1 MTAHLRLRCDAMVG
15 ALRVAVDTEM
25 HAAWTVLFGASG
37 SGKSSLLRAIA
48 GLWRPKHASVLVQGD
63 ELSLLPAHR
72 RRIAFVMQAPA
83 LLPHRS
89 VRRNLQF
96 GAPSRRTADAMLE
109 RFGLGALADASVRT
123 LSGGESQRVSIARAL
138 ATQPRL
144 LLLDESFTGM
154 HRMLRDSLVHE
165 LRQIQA
171 ERSAGDDP
179 MPILSVTHDV
189 AEAFAIAED
198 VVRMERGRV
207 VAHGSASEVLAVERE
222 DLLAKLGVDGSSR
235 SFDEQ
240 VRT

>member
-15 ALRVAVDTEM
+15 ALQMAVDIEM
-25 HAAWTVLFGASG
+25 HATWTVLFGASG
-37 SGKSSLLRAIA
+37 SGKSSLLRAMA
-48 GLWRPKHASVLVQGD
+48 GLWRPRHMSVHVQGD
-63 ELSLLPAHR
+63 ELSLLPAHK

-89 VRRNLQF
+89 VRGNIGF

-154 HRMLRDSLVHE
+154 HWTLRESLVRE

-171 ERSAGDDP
+171 ERSAGADP

-198 VVRMERGRV
+198 VVRMEGGRV
-207 VAHGSASEVLAVERE
+207 VARGPAAEVLAVERE
-222 DLLAKLGVDGSSR
+222 DLLAKLGMDGLSPSAG
-235 SFDEQ
+235 
-240 VRT
+240 